1 MAEAMGDGFAASG
14 TAQSDDGA
22 DGGSGTGMGAAVSAD
37 AAGRQVIT
45 TGDVALVAQD
55 PLAAVD
61 AVVQAVE
68 AAGGRVDGRQQSTD
82 TTSGTPEG
90 DEPVDAAGS
99 SWATLTVR
107 VPADQVTP
115 TLDALEGI
123 GTVSSLD
130 VRSQDVT
137 GTAQDLDARIR
148 ATQISV
154 QRLEDLL
161 ARATTSADVI
171 AAEQTLSERQSSLE
185 QLESERVRL
194 SEQVALSTLTIR
206 ISADPAALQAA
217 QEGEDGFLD
226 GLAAGWDALVAAL
239 RVALVVVGALL
250 PWAVLAGLV
259 LTVVLRVRR
268 WVRARRPQAVEPAE
282 VPVPVVP
289 GGGSDLP
296 RAPEVE
302 GPGR

>member
-1 MAEAMGDGFAASG
+1 VG
-14 TAQSDDGA
+14 T
-22 DGGSGTGMGAAVSAD
+22 AVSAD

-45 TGDVALVAQD
+45 TGDIGLVADD

-68 AAGGRVDGRQQSTD
+68 SAGGRVDGRQQSTD
-82 TTSGTPEG
+82 TSAAADPPEG
-90 DEPVDAAGS
+90 DAAGS

-115 TLDALEGI
+115 TLDALEQI
-123 GTVSSLD
+123 GTVSSMD
-130 VRSQDVT
+130 VSSQDVT

-185 QLESERVRL
+185 QLESERARL
-194 SEQVALSTLTIR
+194 AEQVALSTLTIR
-206 ISADPAALQAA
+206 ISADPAALQVAA
-217 QEGEDGFLD
+217 EDEDGFLD
-226 GLAAGWDALVAAL
+226 GLAAGWDALLAAL
-239 RVALVVVGALL
+239 RVALVVIGAVL
-250 PWAVLAGLV
+250 PWAALGGLV
-259 LTVVLRVRR
+259 LAVVLGVRR
-268 WVRARRPQAVEPAE
+268 WLRARRPAAAEPE
-282 VPVPVVP
+282 PEPVPVPVLP

-296 RAPEVE
+296 RAPEAPGS
-302 GPGR
+302 GPRR